1 MPRGKHQPCA
11 HCSKQPAP
19 GRGGGRPVES
29 GLRALELRLKQRRID
44 GRSSIARTLKQQQ
57 LEYAADEGGME
68 QLPYRVRRE
77 LHRAA
82 VLGLLADSY
91 ENFIFEKGP
100 LTAAGEPLPALA
112 NYVSLVQAEARI
124 LDKLGLRPQ
133 RDEKAIT
140 LADYLTT
147 RATTTATDNGSE
159 PVDVTPEEPVA

>member
-1 MPRGKHQPCA
+1 MRGKHQPCA
-11 HCSKQPAP
+11 HCSKQPTP
-19 GRGGGRPVES
+19 GRGGGRPVEA

-44 GRSSIARTLKQQQ
+44 GRSSIARALKQQQ
-57 LEYAADEGGME
+57 LDYAADEGGME

-112 NYVSLVQAEARI
+112 NYVALVQAEARI
-124 LDKLGLRPQ
+124 LDTLGLRPQ
-133 RDEKAIT
+133 RDERSVT
-140 LADYLTT
+140 LADYLSQ
-147 RATTTATDNGSE
+147 RATATNATDNGPE
-159 PVDVTPEEPVA
+159 TVIVAPEEPVA